1 MWTLIWQCIIKKK
14 KNIFW
19 SSLDRFWLNACVH
32 RSRGMLHAKKIYA
45 THAAQKLPSKFKSYL
60 NVVWGWQWCYTMLS
74 HHRSTGIYALVCWP
88 FAVAAQCQCQAAIY
102 RPKLGIHSLSLYRQP
117 YNNQQNC
124 GTNTCICYTL
134 RFRFGATAKNC
145 CVFSCTL
152 ARLHALVLSLHTN
165 ISLFFFFFGSY
176 FIIII
181 RMECSKTEHW
191 NMMNNVC
198 FYYNAVALTISCVSF
213 VVSLKPELRWI
224 FIYICMH
231 LFVWI
236 ELGSASVPSTNMIW
250 MSFSYFVSLYLIF
263 FLLGLCVYFPMIL
276 SYWKRENF
284 VLTHTHT
291 QDITIEQN
299 IRWGPVAWC
308 VGS

>member
-1 MWTLIWQCIIKKK
+1 MLCEVGSDAIQCSPTIGPLE
-14 KNIFW
+14 FMH
-19 SSLDRFWLNACVH
+19 SSA
-32 RSRGMLHAKKIYA
+32 G
-45 THAAQKLPSKFKSYL
+45 
-60 NVVWGWQWCYTMLS
+60 
-74 HHRSTGIYALVCWP
+74 
-88 FAVAAQCQCQAAIY
+88 
-102 RPKLGIHSLSLYRQP
+102 HSLSP
-117 YNNQQNC
+117 HNVN
-124 GTNTCICYTL
+124 
-134 RFRFGATAKNC
+134 
-145 CVFSCTL
+145 
-152 ARLHALVLSLHTN
+152 ARLQFTGQNWEYIRSHCTGSHTTTNKIVERIHAFVTHLDFGLVLPQKIAVCSPALLLACMHLCFRY
-165 ISLFFFFFGSY
+165 IRIYPFFFFFGSY

-198 FYYNAVALTISCVSF
+198 FYYNAVALSISCVSF

-291 QDITIEQN
+291 HRI
-299 IRWGPVAWC
+299 
-308 VGS
+308 